1 MKSQMINITT
11 YLKDFFTSITLS
23 GKIVGAAT
31 ILLVLAL
38 LILDSQDFTVP
49 QFEAFV
55 PYNSE
60 LFLKINNFNNRGLD
74 LFFLNFLNG
83 IFVYNNLGTGWL
95 VVPIF
100 IHLLVSYRAYLVTF
114 FVSFSLQIIMI
125 KLLKSIFFQARPT
138 LVFDMSEFHAMLP
151 ETRNFSFPSGD
162 VAFAFSLA
170 VVMWFAV
177 CKNRWLLI
185 LYIVYPI
192 IIMWQRI
199 YIGVHFPID
208 VLAGAVV
215 GTVCAIIAITIFKQ
229 RIEEKDEKNDIGLQ
243 PDCS

>member
-1 MKSQMINITT
+1 MKLQMTNMLTSI
-11 YLKDFFTSITLS
+11 KDFFTSMTLS
-23 GKIVGAAT
+23 GKVVGIAA

-38 LILDSQDFTVP
+38 LILESQDFAVP

-55 PYNSE
+55 PYNAE
-60 LFLKINNFNNRGLD
+60 LFLKINSFNNRWLD
-74 LFFLNFLNG
+74 IFFLNFLNG
-83 IFVYNNLGTGWL
+83 VFVYNNLGTGWL

-114 FVSFSLQIIMI
+114 FVSFSLQIITI
-125 KLLKSIFFQARPT
+125 KLLKSIFYQVRPT
-138 LVFDMSEFHAMLP
+138 VIFEISEFHAMLP
-151 ETRNFSFPSGD
+151 ETQNYSFPSGD

-177 CKNRWLLI
+177 YENKWLLA
-185 LYIVYPI
+185 LYILYPI

-199 YIGVHFPID
+199 YIGVHFPVD
-208 VLAGAVV
+208 VLAGAVI

-229 RIEEKDEKNDIGLQ
+229 RIEKKDEKNEIRLQ